1 MTDIVIDK
9 NFQSNVWVDDTT
21 GTGTVN
27 YGANPEAG
35 TTTTGDMVILAGDNV
50 SRAMKKFE
58 TSLAPGETV
67 EFDIMCRNIDGFATG
82 EEGNIYIESPPGTR
96 VAELNMTNED
106 WERSQT
112 LRYTAEFN
120 AEFAMRTV
128 TIFIGSSST
137 RNNTSYFTQ
146 PVLKKYGSNMGVRQT
161 FMDGTIDI
169 SAVGVATVYTPNT
182 SHNIDQ
188 GRMTAIGGTNELKI
202 MPHGRDRITIS
213 GRAQAWEVRG
223 TQTTNPRYKYEARS
237 IAPDNAIQIAA
248 YTEAGVL
255 QDINN
260 LGFPVRLSF
269 YVEK

>member
-146 PVLKKYGSNMGVRQT
+146 PVLKKYGSNMGVRQI
-161 FMDGTIDI
+161 FMDGVIDI
-169 SAVGVATVYTPNT
+169 TAVGVGTVNANYTST
-182 SHNIDQ
+182 NIDQ
-188 GRMTAIGGTNELKI
+188 GRITAIGGTNEIKI
-202 MPHGRDRITIS
+202 MPHGRDRITIT
-213 GRAQAWEVRG
+213 GIPRVQEVRG
-223 TQTTNPRYKYEARS
+223 TVTNNARLHYEARA

-248 YTEAGVL
+248 FNAAGVL

-260 LGFPVRLSF
+260 LGFPVRLAFS
-269 YVEK
+269 VEK